1 MPLGGGGWGPIS
13 TPTLLSSGRME
24 PRKIIG
30 TVDTSEFLVALSASI
45 GFLFAL
51 SLAQIPWT
59 IVGALLLGG
68 VIAAPIAA
76 YIVRILPARI
86 LGTAVGGIIL
96 ITNMKTFLGAVGVSG
111 PLAILIYV
119 AIVAIWIAAL
129 VFSIRVNRQEEGTG
143 VAGDPSASRVV

>member
-1 MPLGGGGWGPIS
+1 
-13 TPTLLSSGRME
+13 ME

-51 SLAQIPWT
+51 TFAQVPWT
-59 IVGALLLGG
+59 VVGALLLGG

-111 PLAILIYV
+111 PLTILIYI
-119 AIVAIWIAAL
+119 AIVAVWIAAL

-143 VAGDPSASRVV
+143 VAGEASASRVV